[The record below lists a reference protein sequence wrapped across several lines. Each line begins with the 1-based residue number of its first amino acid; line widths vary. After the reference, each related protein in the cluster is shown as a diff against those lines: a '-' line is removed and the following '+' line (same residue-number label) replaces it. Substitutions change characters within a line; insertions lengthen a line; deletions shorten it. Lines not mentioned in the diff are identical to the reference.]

1 MVWVKSRSQSGS
13 NNGIVD
19 SVRSDG
25 SGSHPMS
32 YTNTDD
38 IETVGGSYFDV
49 GGGSTPFLTNGFRV
63 NNNDSG
69 NKNIGA
75 LISDY
80 IVDFDK
86 KTNEPKNKKPN
97 HKHRLGKE
105 GKRKPF

>member
-1 MVWVKSRSQSGS
+1 MSAEH
-13 NNGIVD
+13 
-19 SVRSDG
+19 
-25 SGSHPMS
+25 SHLLLDTSPAIKHPIS
-32 YTNTDD
+32 IDD
-38 IETVGGSYFDV
+38 
-49 GGGSTPFLTNGFRV
+49 
-63 NNNDSG
+63 DSG